1 MLFVNKNLLKAK
13 NGYILLD
20 KTYIILFLLE
30 YNYEKKNILTEEI
43 F

>member
-1 MLFVNKNLLKAK
+1 MLFINKDLLKSK

-20 KTYIILFLLE
+20 KTYIILFLME
-30 YNYEKKNILTEEI
+30 YNYEKENILIEEI